1 MPRYEYNGENERS
14 FPSLGITVK
23 KGDSFDGP
31 AGLRAPGLSLA
42 STAKTAPAVPTAPK
56 EEHKVE
62 VKEVKEETIKPS
74 APSDTT
80 AGV

>member
-1 MPRYEYNGENERS
+1 MPRYEYNGEVERT
-14 FPSLGITVK
+14 FPSLKITVK

-56 EEHKVE
+56 EEPKV
-62 VKEVKEETIKPS
+62 EVKEETIKPS
-74 APSDTT
+74 ASSDTT